1 VNRIDACFE
10 QLRAEGRA
18 ALVVFVTA
26 GDPDLE
32 TTAELV
38 PELAA
43 AGADIIELGVPHSDP
58 IGEGPTIQLSSVRSL
73 AHKTRLDQVIDLVGQ
88 VRQVSEVPLLLMGYL
103 NNFLAYGEAALVRD
117 CAVAGVD
124 GLILADTP
132 YEENPTLSRAC
143 EEAGVHR
150 ILLCAPTSTPERVVQ
165 IAHRGRGFVYCL
177 SVTGVTGARR
187 ELASDLGELVA
198 RIKRVTET
206 PVCVGFG
213 VSTPEQAAHV
223 ARLVDGVIVGSAVVN
238 RIGAAASPERAVAD
252 ASGFVRELAEAVHA
266 ARD

>member
-1 VNRIDACFE
+1 
-10 QLRAEGRA
+10 
-18 ALVVFVTA
+18 
-26 GDPDLE
+26 
-32 TTAELV
+32 
-38 PELAA
+38 
-43 AGADIIELGVPHSDP
+43 
-58 IGEGPTIQLSSVRSL
+58 
-73 AHKTRLDQVIDLVGQ
+73 
-88 VRQVSEVPLLLMGYL
+88 M
-103 NNFLAYGEAALVRD
+103 
-117 CAVAGVD
+117 
-124 GLILADTP
+124 
-132 YEENPTLSRAC
+132 
-143 EEAGVHR
+143 
-150 ILLCAPTSTPERVVQ
+150 Q

-223 ARLVDGVIVGSAVVN
+223 ARLADGVIVGSAVVN